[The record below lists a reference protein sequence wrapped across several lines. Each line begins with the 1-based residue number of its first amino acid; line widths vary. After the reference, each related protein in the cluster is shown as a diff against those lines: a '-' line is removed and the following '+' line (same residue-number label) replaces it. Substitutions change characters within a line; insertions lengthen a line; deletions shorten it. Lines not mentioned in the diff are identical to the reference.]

1 METVGGIVI
10 LWCAYYALTRGTQAS
25 WRAVKG
31 AYRARAAA
39 WSSRRQPPVPLS
51 SGRKIAAG
59 LATALTGGLLT
70 ARGWWAGAKLGW
82 PEGRNRAQE
91 WARRRAERQAAAPQA
106 TQPSTPS
113 RTRLHREPGAAAVTL
128 SAAPGEQAERQAAEP
143 QAAQPSTPSRT
154 RLHREPGPAAGTP
167 SPTSGEQASELV
179 PFPHSPAIAGTG
191 TAPTADRDP
200 AEWSRPHVVETGN
213 GTRPALHAVPA
224 PSVVPGPGGGSYPD
238 APATGGATHIPLTEG
253 SRMEILNYE
262 HCLAWLKK
270 LMTESATE
278 IDDAHAARARAAQ
291 DADQVELAW
300 ASLKSVDMDPETLS
314 QVSAL
319 AEPFNQRKKAAED
332 RAAAAEQLH
341 ALAEATHRGVQARH
355 NLMAEAHANTP
366 HPADKQFYE
375 G

>member
-1 METVGGIVI
+1 
-10 LWCAYYALTRGTQAS
+10 L
-25 WRAVKG
+25 
-31 AYRARAAA
+31 
-39 WSSRRQPPVPLS
+39 
-51 SGRKIAAG
+51 
-59 LATALTGGLLT
+59 
-70 ARGWWAGAKLGW
+70 
-82 PEGRNRAQE
+82 
-91 WARRRAERQAAAPQA
+91 
-106 TQPSTPS
+106 
-113 RTRLHREPGAAAVTL
+113 
-128 SAAPGEQAERQAAEP
+128 
-143 QAAQPSTPSRT
+143 
-154 RLHREPGPAAGTP
+154 
-167 SPTSGEQASELV
+167 
-179 PFPHSPAIAGTG
+179 PHSPAIAGTG
-191 TAPTADRDP
+191 TVPTPDRDL
-200 AEWSRPHVVETGN
+200 AEWSRPHVVEAGN

-224 PSVVPGPGGGSYPD
+224 PSVVPGLGGGTYPD
-238 APATGGATHIPLTEG
+238 APAAGGATHIPLTEG